1 MLFRSQRQGKGIK
14 PSEEKRNAPA
24 SLTESDQNKRET
36 KKQRVETQGRNESE
50 DKAIRDGGEAEAA
63 MQLRRAK

>member
-1 MLFRSQRQGKGIK
+1 MKK
-14 PSEEKRNAPA
+14 KRNAPA
-24 SLTESDQNKRET
+24 SLTESDQKKGET